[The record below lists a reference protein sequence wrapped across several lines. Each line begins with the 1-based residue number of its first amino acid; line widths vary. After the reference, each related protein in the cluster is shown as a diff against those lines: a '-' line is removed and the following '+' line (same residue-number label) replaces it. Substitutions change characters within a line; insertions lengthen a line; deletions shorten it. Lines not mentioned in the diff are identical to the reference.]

1 MNIHTAFSDLSK
13 FCCSEPQ
20 TSYNVHLTT
29 ALCQGQARL
38 TLECFATYSQNH
50 GIMDKAR
57 RREVSASHLNLLICF
72 TCTLTVKEFV
82 KINMSKPKI
91 LLTPLTVAFIVIL
104 KNVLTLPISK
114 SRLFN
119 KITLL
124 VLQQFLKKITQHR
137 KVVLLMRLVSKYL
150 NNTRC

>member
-1 MNIHTAFSDLSK
+1 MNIWSI
-13 FCCSEPQ
+13 
-20 TSYNVHLTT
+20 NW
-29 ALCQGQARL
+29 AL
-38 TLECFATYSQNH
+38 Y
-50 GIMDKAR
+50 K
-57 RREVSASHLNLLICF
+57 VICF

-91 LLTPLTVAFIVIL
+91 LLTPMTVAFIVIL

-150 NNTRC
+150 NNTRCWHVVTWCGISIWHCRDAWWDAFLQLIIFPETNKEMYSLMFNV